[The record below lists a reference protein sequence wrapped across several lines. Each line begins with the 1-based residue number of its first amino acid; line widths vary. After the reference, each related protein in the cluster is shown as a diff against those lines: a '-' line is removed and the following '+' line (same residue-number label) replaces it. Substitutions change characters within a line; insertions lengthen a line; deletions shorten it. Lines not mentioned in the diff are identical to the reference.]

1 MPIRKWGYLNGG
13 RAAVLAARPYNL
25 ISLALRK
32 ITMTEPALKLEQVEK
47 TFDEVRAV
55 DKVSLDI
62 NQGEFFSLLGPSG
75 SGKTTLLRIIAGL
88 ETPGN
93 GTVHIGGRDVTR
105 LPPYARGIGMVF
117 QDFLLFPHKTVAENI
132 TFPLKMQGLPQS
144 KQKEQLN
151 WVLSLVRMK
160 GYENRY
166 PHMLSGG
173 QKQRVALARGL
184 VSRPDILLLDE
195 PLANLDLELRKEME
209 VEMRRFQAELEI
221 PFIYVTHNQEEA
233 LTLSSRM
240 AVMHNGKFEQ
250 VGAKLDLYNTPQT
263 RFVASFLG
271 SPNYIQ
277 GQIKRVEGNVAIL
290 EWKELDLHVPAPPN
304 ANNGDKIDYFLKHER
319 ILIQSPKESEPVK
332 GENRF
337 EGTLR
342 DIIFKGQHSDYF
354 VVLSTGEELVVSAAT
369 DIPSLKIRHAVEVC
383 WLPEA
388 GDAFLTEEG

>member
-1 MPIRKWGYLNGG
+1 
-13 RAAVLAARPYNL
+13 
-25 ISLALRK
+25 
-32 ITMTEPALKLEQVEK
+32 MTAPALKLEQVEK
-47 TFDEVRAV
+47 TFDKVRAV
-55 DKVSLDI
+55 DKVSLEV
-62 NQGEFFSLLGPSG
+62 NTGEFFALLGPSG

-117 QDFLLFPHKTVAENI
+117 QDFLLFPHKIVAENI
-132 TFPLKMQGLPQS
+132 TFPLKMQRLPEN

-151 WVLSLVRMK
+151 WVLSLVRME
-160 GYENRY
+160 GYEDRY
-166 PHMLSGG
+166 PHQLSGG

-209 VEMRRFQAELEI
+209 VEMRRFQAELDI

-250 VGAKLDLYNTPQT
+250 VGAKLDLYNNPKT
-263 RFVASFLG
+263 RFVAAFLG

-277 GQIKRVEGNVAIL
+277 GQIKQLEGKSAIL
-290 EWKELDLHVPAPPN
+290 DWEGLDLRIPAPPN
-304 ANNGDKIDYFLKHER
+304 VTAGDKIDYFLKHER
-319 ILIQSPKESEPVK
+319 ILIQSPRQTEPAQ

-337 EGTLR
+337 EATLR
-342 DIIFKGQHSDYF
+342 DIIFKGQHSAYF
-354 VVLSTGEELVVSAAT
+354 VVLENGEELIVNAAT
-369 DIPSLKIRHAVEVC
+369 EMPSLKIRHAVEVG

-388 GDAFLTEEG
+388 GDAFLKEQD